1 VDRDLTR
8 LLSPKAVA
16 VIGASPKPGSVGG
29 EVLRN
34 LRRCGFAGAVL
45 PVNPKYRSVDDLPC
59 YPAVGEIPAPV
70 DLAVVAINH
79 DLVLGEVESCA
90 HKGIRNLVI
99 ITAGFKE
106 SGAAGAERESLL
118 REAIHRHSLNVV
130 GPNCMGIINS
140 SPSARLNASFS
151 RWFPQAGGI
160 AFVSQSGSLGE
171 TLLECFGDAGL
182 GVSLFINLGNRAGL
196 SENDF
201 LAHLEADPGCS
212 AIFLYL
218 ESFAEP
224 RGFRDHVERISRTKP
239 VVVLKAGRT
248 KAGAAAVASHT
259 GSLAS
264 PDAIVEAFLNQCGA
278 IRVTTMQETL
288 TALRAMERGVLPR
301 GRRVVIL
308 TNAGGAGIIAADACE
323 RVGIDV
329 PPLGEEAKRRLAT
342 FLPAE
347 AGLGN
352 PIDMIATAG
361 ADDYRGGLEV
371 GLSEADAAIV
381 VFRPPIVLKDSPEV
395 VATRIIEG
403 AATSPDKPVLVC
415 TLSEQST
422 PATQRLRAAR
432 LPVYAMPET
441 AVDALAVLDRARRI
455 RESWQAPEVPRSFD
469 SARARKVIDRVL
481 REGRSGL
488 FFEEGAEILAA
499 YEIPVC
505 AFTYVSDED
514 DAPAAAAAL
523 GYPLVAKIDSPH
535 LMHRFERGAVLT
547 GIADEGELRRAV
559 GGLCRVA
566 RQSGLADARILL
578 QETRRGRELIYGVK
592 RDPDFGPVAMFGLGG
607 TFVEALHD
615 VAFSV
620 APVNGYQAMAAI
632 RSIRSFRLLEA
643 FRGDAPNDLEAL
655 ASLLTSLSRLAL
667 DLPEVSEI
675 DLNPVIARARS
686 TAAVDILIKLEA
698 ESLRV
703 EPMNLPGKR
712 NDLTDVRGSANPRHD
727 ALETHS
733 KS

>member
-1 VDRDLTR
+1 MAKDLQR
-8 LLSPKAVA
+8 LLSPGSVA

-29 EVLRN
+29 EILRN
-34 LRRCGFAGAVL
+34 LQRCGFPGAIL
-45 PVNPKYRSVDDLPC
+45 PVNPKYRDVDNLPC
-59 YPAVGEIPAPV
+59 YSAVSEIPGAV
-70 DLAVVAINH
+70 DLAVLAINH
-79 DLVLGEVESCA
+79 DLVLDEVEACA
-90 HKGIRNLVI
+90 AKGIQNLVI

-106 SGAAGAERESLL
+106 SGSVGVERERML
-118 REAIHRHSLNVV
+118 RDAIRRHSLNVV

-140 SPSARLNASFS
+140 SASARLNASFS
-151 RWFPQAGGI
+151 RWFPHGGGI

-201 LAHLEADPGCS
+201 LAHLEADPECS

-248 KAGAAAVASHT
+248 EAGAAAVASHT

-301 GRRVVIL
+301 GRRAVIL

-329 PPLGEEAKRRLAT
+329 PSLSEEAKRRLAM

-361 ADDYRGGLEV
+361 ADDYRSGLEV
-371 GLSEADAAIV
+371 GLTEADAAIV
-381 VFRPPIVLKDSPEV
+381 IFRPPIVLKDAPEA
-395 VATRIIEG
+395 VATCIIEG
-403 AATSPDKPVLVC
+403 AATAPDKPVLVC

-422 PATQRLRAAR
+422 PAVQRLRAAR

-441 AVDALAVLDRARRI
+441 AVDALAALDRARRI
-455 RESWQAPEVPRSFD
+455 RESWQAPEVARTFD
-469 SARARKVIDRVL
+469 SARARAVLDRVL
-481 REGRSGL
+481 QEKRSGL
-488 FFEEGAEILAA
+488 FFEEGAEILSA

-505 AFTYVSDED
+505 AFRCVGSED
-514 DAPAAAAAL
+514 DAVAAATAL
-523 GYPLVAKIDSPH
+523 GYPIVAKIDSPR
-535 LMHRFERGAVLT
+535 LLHRFEHGAVLT
-547 GIADEGELRRAV
+547 GIADEEELRKV
-559 GGLCRVA
+559 VA
-566 RQSGLADARILL
+566 RLLDVARRSDLGDAQILL

-592 RDPDFGPVAMFGLGG
+592 RDPAFGPVAMFGLGG

-620 APVNGYQAMAAI
+620 APVNAYQAMAAI

-643 FRGDAPNDLEAL
+643 FRGDAAVDLGPL
-655 ASLLTSLSRLAL
+655 VNLLTSLSRLAL
-667 DLPEVSEI
+667 DLPEISEI
-675 DLNPVIARARS
+675 DLNPVIARAR
-686 TAAVDILIKLEA
+686 TAAAVDILIKL
-698 ESLRV
+698 
-703 EPMNLPGKR
+703 
-712 NDLTDVRGSANPRHD
+712 
-727 ALETHS
+727 
-733 KS
+733 